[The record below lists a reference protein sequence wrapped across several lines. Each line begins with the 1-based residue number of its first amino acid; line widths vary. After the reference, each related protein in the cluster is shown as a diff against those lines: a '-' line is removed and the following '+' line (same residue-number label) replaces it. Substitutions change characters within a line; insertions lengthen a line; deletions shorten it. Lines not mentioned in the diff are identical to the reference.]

1 MEQLKHNGL
10 EKDNGCLTLQ
20 TCCKCKNQ
28 QQESQLSAIAG
39 CQAKNKKTISQDKS
53 CSCEKDIQM
62 RKSSK
67 TSEAVSTSN
76 EKDLK
81 PFYNDLCK
89 EISSRLLSHT
99 EIDSADSVSTSS
111 SQCLTKMVEK
121 SWFSTSLNYHLNK
134 NSQKICSQFF
144 MSSHAGC
151 TVLDGTQTKSRKIR
165 IYPTQEQRILFKKWF
180 GVSRKFYNEAVAF
193 YNEEDK
199 DTVNWMEIAKR
210 LTSKFTEDYVKEV
223 PYQIKKI
230 AVQDCYRAFM
240 NGCRKAKKTGEGFEL
255 SFRTR
260 KNPKQSCYIPKSA
273 LTINGIYYTIA
284 GNLKITEWGLLNN
297 PFKDLRL
304 VKEYNK
310 WYIVIPITLQN
321 TVLEVSENQRN
332 GDVVALDPGIRTFM
346 TFFTENGYFGKIG
359 SNFNKL
365 LNIQF
370 KIDALIS
377 KKDLSKDKKKKR
389 NLYRKI
395 GKLRGRLKSMVD
407 ELHWKTIN
415 FLVRNFKVIIL
426 PTFDTSEMVNK
437 KTSKRKINEKV
448 VRAMQSYRFFEFS
461 ERLKNKCL
469 DYGCI
474 LIRSNEAYTS
484 KTNSFNGEVFNV
496 GSRKRFKYDG
506 IYVDRDINGAR
517 NILLRAM
524 RDSSACGCNVTG

>member
-1 MEQLKHNGL
+1 M
-10 EKDNGCLTLQ
+10 
-20 TCCKCKNQ
+20 
-28 QQESQLSAIAG
+28 
-39 CQAKNKKTISQDKS
+39 
-53 CSCEKDIQM
+53 
-62 RKSSK
+62 
-67 TSEAVSTSN
+67 
-76 EKDLK
+76 
-81 PFYNDLCK
+81 
-89 EISSRLLSHT
+89 
-99 EIDSADSVSTSS
+99 
-111 SQCLTKMVEK
+111 
-121 SWFSTSLNYHLNK
+121 
-134 NSQKICSQFF
+134 
-144 MSSHAGC
+144 
-151 TVLDGTQTKSRKIR
+151 
-165 IYPTQEQRILFKKWF
+165 FKKWF
-180 GVSRKFYNEAVAF
+180 GISRKFYNEAVAF

-240 NGCRKAKKTGEGFEL
+240 NGCRKAKKTGKGFEL

-273 LTINGIYYTIA
+273 LTVNGIYHTIA

-297 PFKDLRL
+297 PFKDIRL

-310 WYIVIPITLQN
+310 WYIVVPITLQN

-365 LNIQF
+365 LNIHF

-377 KKDLSKDKKKKR
+377 KKDLLKNKKKRR

-395 GKLRGRLKSMVD
+395 GKLRGRLKSIVD

-426 PTFDTSEMVNK
+426 PTFDTSEMVNT
-437 KTSKRKINEKV
+437 KTSKRKINKKV

-469 DYGCI
+469 EYGCI

-524 RDSSACGCNVTG
+524 RDSSACGCDATG

>member
-1 MEQLKHNGL
+1 M
-10 EKDNGCLTLQ
+10 
-20 TCCKCKNQ
+20 
-28 QQESQLSAIAG
+28 
-39 CQAKNKKTISQDKS
+39 
-53 CSCEKDIQM
+53 
-62 RKSSK
+62 
-67 TSEAVSTSN
+67 
-76 EKDLK
+76 
-81 PFYNDLCK
+81 
-89 EISSRLLSHT
+89 
-99 EIDSADSVSTSS
+99 
-111 SQCLTKMVEK
+111 
-121 SWFSTSLNYHLNK
+121 
-134 NSQKICSQFF
+134 
-144 MSSHAGC
+144 
-151 TVLDGTQTKSRKIR
+151 
-165 IYPTQEQRILFKKWF
+165 FKKWF
-180 GVSRKFYNEAVAF
+180 GVSRKFYNEAVSF

-199 DTVNWMEIAKR
+199 DTVNWMEVAKR

-230 AVQDCYRAFM
+230 AVQDCYKAFM

-255 SFRTR
+255 SYRTR

-273 LTINGIYYTIA
+273 LTVNGIYHTIA

-297 PFKDLRL
+297 PFKDIRL
-304 VKEYNK
+304 IKEYNK
-310 WYIVIPITLQN
+310 WYIVVPMILQN

-332 GDVVALDPGIRTFM
+332 RDVVALDPGIRTFM

-365 LNIQF
+365 LNIHF

-377 KKDLSKDKKKKR
+377 KKDLSKGKKKKR

-395 GKLRGRLKSMVD
+395 GKLRGRLTSMVD

-415 FLVRNFKVIIL
+415 YLVRNFKVIIL

-437 KTSKRKINEKV
+437 KTSERKINKKV